1 MSRSIDADT
10 GREAAD
16 RARGTTDYSD
26 LQHICEATTV
36 SMQDAVLSVLNATV
50 LLFDYNLCLQNI
62 SKLTKAQNK
71 RAVFPIQKKECV
83 CLHAH
88 IT

>member
-16 RARGTTDYSD
+16 RARGTSDYSD

-36 SMQDAVLSVLNATV
+36 SMQDAVFSILNATV
-50 LLFDYNLCLQNI
+50 LLFDYSLCPQNI
-62 SKLTKAQNK
+62 SKLAKAQNE
-71 RAVFPIQKKECV
+71 RAAFPIQKECV